1 MWGKPVKPLRM
12 MVIVGALALT
22 IAGCGEKPAS
32 NAGEGAAEGAKSWS
46 SPPPM
51 TIKSDKK
58 YEAVIDTTEGK
69 ITVSLFNDTA
79 PKTVNSFVF
88 LSKEKFY
95 DNVIF
100 HRVIKG
106 FMIQTGDPTGTGRGG
121 PGYKLEDELKT
132 TRKYEPGI
140 VAMANSGRNTAGSQ
154 FFICSG
160 SSCSNLNQKP
170 DYTIIGQVTSGMDV
184 VTKISEVPVKLGADG
199 DMSSPIKEV
208 KINTIEISE
217 K

>member
-1 MWGKPVKPLRM
+1 MWGIPSKPLRLM
-12 MVIVGALALT
+12 AVVGALAFA

-32 NAGEGAAEGAKSWS
+32 NTGEGTAGGAKSWS

-51 TIKSDKK
+51 TIKADKK
-58 YEAVIDTTEGK
+58 YEAVIDTSEGK
-69 ITVSLFNDTA
+69 ITVGLFNDTA
-79 PKTVNSFVF
+79 PKTVNSFIF
-88 LSKEKFY
+88 LTKEKFY

-100 HRVIKG
+100 HRVIKD

-140 VAMANSGRNTAGSQ
+140 VAMANAGPNTVGSQ

-160 SSCSNLNQKP
+160 PACANLNQKP

-184 VTKISEVPVKLGADG
+184 VQKIASVPVQLGAG
-199 DMSSPIKEV
+199 GETSSPTKEV